1 MKVRVRIWDR
11 VDNGQDLWVW
21 VAERFICDKT
31 QILFRVNLVSYLVS
45 LATHQY
51 NTSIFLDFCM
61 VSLTLFSQWQGVIFS
76 APALL
81 WTWSEVSFSL
91 FVRIKK
97 QYISAAVQCAGG
109 CSLLTNKIYVTVNKL
124 TISQSHFYNFSPS
137 SESWKLHRL
146 TQRKFNCGERAA
158 MWSKN
163 ANSLS

>member
-1 MKVRVRIWDR
+1 MGLGCREIY
-11 VDNGQDLWVW
+11 LWQHTDFVPCLSC
-21 VAERFICDKT
+21 VLTCISGNPPIQHLLST
-31 QILFRVNLVSYLVS
+31 NLF
-45 LATHQY
+45 
-51 NTSIFLDFCM
+51 DFSM
-61 VSLTLFSQWQGVIFS
+61 LSLTLTSQRWGLY
-76 APALL
+76 AP
-81 WTWSEVSFSL
+81 TWSEVNFSSL

-97 QYISAAVQCAGG
+97 QYISAAVQCAAG

>member
-1 MKVRVRIWDR
+1 MLSCSNLHAVSYNKLIQFWFSKKFWYWSSFYSLQFYRVQLVKVRVRIWDR

-61 VSLTLFSQWQGVIFS
+61 VSLTLTSQWQGVIFS
-76 APALL
+76 ALL
-81 WTWSEVSFSL
+81 CTWHLKWSKLLSL

-97 QYISAAVQCAGG
+97 QYIGWIWWKYDFLKMSFSSSF
-109 CSLLTNKIYVTVNKL
+109 SLEGYLL
-124 TISQSHFYNFSPS
+124 
-137 SESWKLHRL
+137 
-146 TQRKFNCGERAA
+146 
-158 MWSKN
+158 
-163 ANSLS
+163 